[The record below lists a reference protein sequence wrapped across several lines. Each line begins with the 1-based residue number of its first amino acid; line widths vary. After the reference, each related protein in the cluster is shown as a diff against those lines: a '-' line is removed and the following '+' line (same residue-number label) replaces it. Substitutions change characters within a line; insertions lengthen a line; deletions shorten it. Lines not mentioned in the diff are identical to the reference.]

1 MVGGGRL
8 DSKRQKGTWGE
19 EITCDYLCRLGFR
32 IIARN
37 WRYGHAELDIIAL
50 HGERVHVVE
59 VKTRREGQVGY
70 PSELIRPAQQEAI
83 LRAADAY
90 AHFNHWV
97 KSMQIDLI
105 LITLQSDSYTITPF
119 PHAIL
124 PSF

>member
-1 MVGGGRL
+1 MRTNR
-8 DSKRQKGTWGE
+8 DAKGKKDEGSWGE
-19 EITCDYLCRLGFR
+19 NVTCDYLKRLGFR

-50 HGERVHVVE
+50 YGDRIHVIE

-70 PSELIRPAQQEAI
+70 PSELIRPKQQEAI

-90 AHFNHWV
+90 ARFNHWV
-97 KSMQIDLI
+97 KGIQIDLI
-105 LITLQSDSYTITPF
+105 LITLQQNSYTITPF
-119 PHAIL
+119 PNAIL